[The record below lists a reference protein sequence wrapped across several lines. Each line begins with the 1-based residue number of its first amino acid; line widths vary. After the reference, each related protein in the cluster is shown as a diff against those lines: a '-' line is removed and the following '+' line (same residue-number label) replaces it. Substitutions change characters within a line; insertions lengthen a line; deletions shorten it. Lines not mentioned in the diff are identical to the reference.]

1 MIIIGHCFGGGGG
14 NATEEEYDMTEEEEE
29 DGNGRLGRRR
39 VGVGDCGS

>member
-1 MIIIGHCFGGGGG
+1 MIIIGHCFGGAGG
-14 NATEEEYDMTEEEEE
+14 NVTEEEYVMTEEEE